1 MTQAA
6 ADQVGNQAVNHRP
19 AWRDLTA
26 HATRM
31 GKCHLR
37 ELFAEDEQ
45 RFTRFSR
52 QACGLTLDLSKQRW
66 NDETL
71 DLLLALAEEA
81 GVESAIQGLLG
92 GEVVNCSEQR
102 PALHTALRLPRQASL
117 VVEGKELVPSV
128 HKTLERMDDMVA
140 RFHSGQWRGATGKPI
155 KDVVNLGVGG
165 SDLGPLMTTRALS
178 DFHPKD
184 VRRIKVHFASTM
196 DGSQLADYL
205 VQLDP
210 ETTLFVLSSKSF
222 TTIDTLSNARTAL
235 EWLVSR
241 LKRRSAEVDEHNDAR
256 AEESLI
262 LRQHFIGVS
271 SRPDRMSEWGIAT
284 AHQLEFW
291 EWVGGRYSLWGAI
304 GLPVALVVGME
315 NFRAM
320 LAGAHAMDRHF
331 SETPLKDNLP
341 VLLALAGI
349 WNVNFL
355 DIRAHSIL
363 PYDGRLEYFAA
374 YLEQLEME
382 SNGKSV
388 THGGERVGYSTCPVL
403 WGQLGPN
410 AQHAFYQL
418 LHQGTQPVV
427 CDFIAPRVRY
437 DDVADPGTRRH
448 LMAQHRLTLANC
460 FAQSRALM
468 LGDAALGEANGKSQW
483 HGEQQAAG
491 DAAEQPLPPQH
502 KQYAGNQPSS
512 TILLDR
518 LTPFSLGALIA
529 LYEHKVF
536 VQATIWDINPFDQWG
551 VELGKVL
558 AGETQ
563 RMLEKHQS
571 LQGTDGSTQGLIK
584 AVWAGEAERDA

>member
-1 MTQAA
+1 MTHAA
-6 ADQVGNQAVNHRP
+6 TPDCHAVNHKP
-19 AWRDLTA
+19 VWRELMA
-26 HATRM
+26 HAEHM
-31 GKCHLR
+31 GRRHLR

-45 RFTRFSR
+45 RFSRFSR

-66 NDETL
+66 SEETL
-71 DLLLALAEEA
+71 ALLLSLAEES
-81 GVESAIQGLLG
+81 GVQQAIHDLLG
-92 GEVVNCSEQR
+92 GESVNRSEGR
-102 PALHTALRLPRQASL
+102 PALHTALRLPCDASL
-117 VVEGKELVPSV
+117 QVDGRELVPSV
-128 HKTLERMDDMVA
+128 HATLERMEDMVR

-155 KDVVNLGVGG
+155 SDVVNLGVGG

-178 DFHPKD
+178 DHRPD
-184 VRRIKVHFASTM
+184 GVHHINVHFASTM

-205 VQLDP
+205 VRLDP
-210 ETTLFVLSSKSF
+210 ETTLFVVSSKSF

-241 LKRRSAEVDEHNDAR
+241 LKRRSIKLDEHNDAR
-256 AEESLI
+256 ADEALI

-271 SRPDRMSEWGIAT
+271 SQPEKMNAWGIAP

-304 GLPVALVVGME
+304 GLPVALVVGMH
-315 NFRAM
+315 NFRDM

-331 SETPLKDNLP
+331 SAAPLKDNLP

-388 THGGERVGYSTCPVL
+388 THNGTRVGYSTCPVL

-437 DDVADPGTRRH
+437 DDVADPGTRQH
-448 LMAQHRLTLANC
+448 LMAQHRMTLANC

-468 LGDAALGEANGKSQW
+468 LGDAALTEGEASATTSGQ
-483 HGEQQAAG
+483 
-491 DAAEQPLPPQH
+491 DRPQH
-502 KQYAGNQPSS
+502 KKYTGNQPSS

-518 LTPFSLGALIA
+518 LTPYSLGSLIA

-536 VQATIWDINPFDQWG
+536 VQAVIWDINPFDQWG
-551 VELGKVL
+551 VELGKVM

-571 LQGTDGSTQGLIK
+571 LDGTDASTQGLIE
-584 AVWAGEAERDA
+584 AVWASEAGRDA